1 MKHNTSLFHSGLLG
15 PRLPAVFATLVM
27 LVLVAA
33 CSDSSVATEEVGAI
47 DVDEFEIDQV
57 PACDSLPEWRPSQ
70 EADFTEAELIG
81 LMEQAFPI
89 LGTDSGLQGA
99 GIGNVNRV
107 GLEFVDP
114 PADELP
120 ELLALLPEGFCLEAV
135 LFTPDPPDSLDVIS
149 DSGDVSELP
158 ESVAPVEMWLDSNR
172 QPVPGET
179 TFVLWLHERACAG
192 GQPMGE
198 RLLGPEVYESD
209 TEILIAAAVSI
220 QLTGQTCPSNP
231 ATETTVSL
239 DAPIGNRT
247 IRNAITGQEI
257 EISDRDF

>member
-1 MKHNTSLFHSGLLG
+1 M
-15 PRLPAVFATLVM
+15 
-27 LVLVAA
+27 
-33 CSDSSVATEEVGAI
+33 ATEEVGAV
-47 DVDEFEIDQV
+47 DVDEFVIDKV

-81 LMEQAFPI
+81 LMDQAFPI
-89 LGTDSGLQGA
+89 LGTGSGLQSA

-114 PADELP
+114 PTDELQQ
-120 ELLALLPEGFCLEAV
+120 LLTLLPEGFCLDSV
-135 LFTPDPPDSLDVIS
+135 LFTPEPPNSLDVIS
-149 DSGDVSELP
+149 DSGDVSDLP
-158 ESVAPVEMWLDSNR
+158 ESVAPVEMWLDRNS

-179 TFVLWLHERACAG
+179 TFVLWLQEQECAS

-231 ATETTVSL
+231 ATEATVSL
-239 DAPIGNRT
+239 DAPVGNRT
-247 IRNAITGQEI
+247 IRDAITGQEI
-257 EISDRDF
+257 EISDEDF